1 MRRSRRWALAMKKSV
16 GSHRSVWMGTS
27 KLSLESRLTE
37 VITTD
42 GCIVGGGIAGISIAS
57 LLAREGKAVVVLDDG
72 PIGGG

>member
-1 MRRSRRWALAMKKSV
+1 MKKT
-16 GSHRSVWMGTS
+16 GDRNRTVWMDAS
-27 KLSLESRLTE
+27 ELSLESRLTE